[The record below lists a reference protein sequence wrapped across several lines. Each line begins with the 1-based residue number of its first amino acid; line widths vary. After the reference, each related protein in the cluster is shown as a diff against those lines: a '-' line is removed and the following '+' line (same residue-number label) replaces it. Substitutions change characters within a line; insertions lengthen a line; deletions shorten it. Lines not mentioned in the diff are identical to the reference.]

1 MYIAVK
7 KSFFFSNVNVTATS
21 RVATSTSN
29 SQKVPRSIIS
39 AVAQTLLALAAPNYY
54 VLINHVFRRSAILTI
69 IIHFSLTSSLH
80 TQTLHYSR
88 SLIMRADIELVL
100 VVI

>member
-39 AVAQTLLALAAPNYY
+39 AVAQTLLALAAPNICFDKPCVQAFCNSNNYY
-54 VLINHVFRRSAILTI
+54 SLLFDLLASYTDSPLFLITYH
-69 IIHFSLTSSLH
+69 
-80 TQTLHYSR
+80 
-88 SLIMRADIELVL
+88 EG
-100 VVI
+100 

>member
-39 AVAQTLLALAAPNYY
+39 AVAQTLLALAAPKY
-54 VLINHVFRRSAILTI
+54 VLINHVFRHSAILTI
-69 IIHFSLTSSLH
+69 IIHFSLTSSLF
-80 TQTLHYSR
+80 TQTLHYS
-88 SLIMRADIELVL
+88 
-100 VVI
+100 